1 MNKLNGYKTYITV
14 GVGIALGVAQAL
26 GYPIPVWVDGIVA
39 FMGIGFQRMAIQNQ
53 SYQTTQDIAALVR
66 VILATK
72 EDK

>member
-26 GYPIPVWVDGIVA
+26 GYPIPTWVDGIVA
-39 FMGIGFQRMAIQNQ
+39 FLGIGFQRMAIQSQ
-53 SYQTTQDIAALVR
+53 SYQTTQDIAALVK
-66 VILATK
+66 VVLATK